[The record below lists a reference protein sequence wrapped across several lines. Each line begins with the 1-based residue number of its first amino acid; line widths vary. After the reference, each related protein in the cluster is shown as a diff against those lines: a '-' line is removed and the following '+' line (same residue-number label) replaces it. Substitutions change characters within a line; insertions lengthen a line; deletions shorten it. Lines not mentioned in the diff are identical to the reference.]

1 MRFEA
6 KQGDE
11 GLVSF
16 INSNIYS
23 SFEKLKPVKNLISSS
38 QENLAI
44 EKLPRNIRLSSEMKF
59 S

>member
-16 INSNIYS
+16 FNSNIYS

-44 EKLPRNIRLSSEMKF
+44 EKLPRNIRLSSEMNL